1 MKDTSPLENHPAAN
15 SPYDY
20 SSYDLQQHEEEPFP
34 LLDYLQLLW
43 FRRRLILVIT
53 LLVSVIGYIQIN
65 QLRNIYLAS
74 SSILIG
80 IQQAPVSDFNS
91 YMYQYFNSLDS
102 MEEVEILKSRGLAE
116 KVITKLNLLNL
127 TEFNP
132 LLAEPE
138 SGFFDFLDYL
148 NPMNWIP
155 DDLSTLF
162 SQARSGEVVTVEP
175 TEEEIER
182 EKMVTA
188 VNIFREKMSA
198 VPVKFSDV
206 INISFQSYDAKLA
219 ARIANEIPEAY
230 IVGQLEAKFEATEK
244 VTNWLAEQLEQLKTQ
259 VADSERAVE
268 IYRQENDLSETDGTG
283 LLAKQLSETN
293 SQLIIARVER
303 AEAEARLAQMNR
315 LLDNNRQGLDTS
327 AEVLASSL
335 IQQIRNQEAEAVR
348 KKSELAVEYGPKH
361 PRMLQVNAEIEDL
374 ERRLAT
380 EMDKITLAL
389 ENKIEMARLR
399 ESSLEASLR
408 ELEAVFD
415 VQSQEAVQLRAL
427 EREAAANRVLFENF
441 LSRFKETSSIEG
453 MESADAR
460 VLSQAEIPAI
470 PFSPNRTRML
480 IIYILL
486 GFMGACGLVLG
497 LQFLNPGIY
506 SPEQI
511 EHDLGIRAIGMIPK
525 LPVKMEMHEY
535 ILHKPH
541 SGLVEAINSL
551 RVSLKLSDPDKRVQ
565 AIQITSSIPEEGK
578 SSLAIGLAMAMV
590 QSGAR
595 VVLVE
600 ADLRRSRI
608 EKLLG
613 LSSDVPGLT
622 DLVMSDS
629 DEISGFVVHNEETG
643 VDFIRAGDAKYAS
656 ATDVFSSQRMQS
668 IVDLLKQEYD
678 YVIFDTP
685 PVMAVADARVLGNLV
700 DNTLFVV
707 RWDKTPKKVARA
719 AIQLLRQ
726 GGTDIGGIV
735 LQQVDLKRYGRI
747 GYGDSG
753 YYYHYGRY
761 GQYYNS

>member
-1 MKDTSPLENHPAAN
+1 MENHPSAN
-15 SPYDY
+15 APYEY
-20 SSYDLQQHEEEPFP
+20 SSYELQQQDEEPFP

-65 QLRNIYLAS
+65 QLRNIYSAS

-91 YMYQYFNSLDS
+91 YMYQYFNNLDS

-116 KVITKLNLLNL
+116 KVINKLNLLNL
-127 TEFNP
+127 AEFNP
-132 LLAEPE
+132 SLEEPE
-138 SGFFDFLDYL
+138 SGFFDFLRSL
-148 NPMNWIP
+148 NPLNWLP
-155 DDLSTLF
+155 DDWSTLF

-175 TEEEIER
+175 TREEIER

-188 VNIFREKMSA
+188 VDIFRDKMSV

-206 INISFQSYDAKLA
+206 INISFESHDAKLA

-230 IVGQLEAKFEATEK
+230 IVGQLEAKFEATQK
-244 VTNWLAEQLEQLKTQ
+244 VTNWLAEQLEELKTQ

-327 AEVLASSL
+327 AEVLASTL

-348 KKSELAVEYGPKH
+348 RRSELAVEYGPRH
-361 PRMLQVNAEIEDL
+361 PRMLQINAEIEDL

-380 EMDKITLAL
+380 EMDNITLAL

-399 ESSLEASLR
+399 ESSLESSLQ
-408 ELEAVFD
+408 ELESVFD
-415 VQSQEAVQLRAL
+415 EQSQEAVQLRAL

-460 VLSQAEIPAI
+460 VLSQAEIPAL
-470 PFSPNRTRML
+470 PSSPNRRRML

-486 GFMGACGLVLG
+486 GFMGACGMVLG

-525 LPVKMEMHEY
+525 LPQKTQTHEY
-535 ILHKPH
+535 ILNKPH
-541 SGLVEAINSL
+541 SGFVEAINSL
-551 RVSLKLSDPDKRVQ
+551 RVSLKLSDPDKRVK

-578 SSLAIGLAMAMV
+578 SSLAIGLAITMV

-600 ADLRRSRI
+600 ADLRRSSI

-613 LSSDVPGLT
+613 LPSDVPGLT

-629 DEISGFVVHNEETG
+629 DDISGFVIHDEKTG
-643 VDFIRAGDAKYAS
+643 VDFIRAGDARYAS
-656 ATDVFSSQRMQS
+656 ATDIFSSQRMQD

-678 YVIFDTP
+678 YVLFDTP

-707 RWDKTPKKVARA
+707 RWDKTPRKVARA